1 VCYSE
6 KQDSIKFLS
15 IISIINHWKLS
26 FNYFLEYFILI
37 FKDRLSFLSLKTVI
51 NNKQVG
57 RNVLFFVELKEE
69 DKTS

>member
-1 VCYSE
+1 MCYSE